1 MQRGLAQHSFHFS
14 EKCKK
19 KFLKEDLNC
28 LEHQIQKKQSLSSS
42 RWGQNSPQLLEVG
55 AKIVTY
61 LTADGAKIV
70 LSFQQMGPKQSL
82 ASSRWG
88 QNSPQ
93 LPADGA
99 KLIPS
104 FQQMW
109 PKQSLSSSRWGQNNP
124 QLPADGAKIIPSFQ
138 QMGPK

>member
-28 LEHQIQKKQSLSSS
+28 LEHQIQNIKPTFNEKTARFLKFKIVPSFQPLGPKQSPIFQQMGPKQFL
-42 RWGQNSPQLLEVG
+42 P
-55 AKIVTY
+55 
-61 LTADGAKIV
+61 ADGAKIV
-70 LSFQQMGPKQSL
+70 PSFQKLGPKQSPILQQMGPKQSL

-99 KLIPS
+99 K
-104 FQQMW
+104 
-109 PKQSLSSSRWGQNNP
+109 
-124 QLPADGAKIIPSFQ
+124 IIPSFQ
-138 QMGPK
+138 QMGPKLNTKM